1 MKKIIT
7 STGISKSYHTQEQQ
21 FSVLNNIDLNIY
33 QGDFVS
39 IIGKSGSGK
48 STLLNILSGIDQPT
62 SGQVLVNCTDISHMS
77 ANKLDIWR
85 GKNIGLVFQFFQL
98 IPTLTVLENIILPM
112 DFCQV
117 IPANKRRSRAEKLL
131 AKVGLVAK
139 ANKFPSI
146 LSGGEKQRVAIARAL
161 ANDPD
166 IILADEPTGNL
177 DSITAKTI
185 FDLFSQLNAQ
195 GKTVVL
201 VSHDPDCQKYSSR
214 TIHIVDGEIKHMSS
228 RPLSTKEVREH
239 A

>member
-7 STGISKSYHTQEQQ
+7 STGISKNYHNQEQQ
-21 FSVLNNIDLNIY
+21 FSVLNNIDLDIY

-77 ANKLDIWR
+77 ANKLDVWR

-112 DFCQV
+112 DFCKV
-117 IPANKRRSRAEKLL
+117 IPATKRRVRAEELL
-131 AKVGLVAK
+131 AKVGMVDK

-177 DSITAKTI
+177 DSATAKTI
-185 FDLFSQLNAQ
+185 FKLFSQLNEQ

-214 TIHIVDGEIKHMSS
+214 TIHIVDGEIKNSPS
-228 RPLSTKEVREH
+228 RPLSTEEVRQH